1 LSRSNDG
8 AVFRRGRKENDEP
21 DVFTIMTWLM
31 RLDAKLDRL
40 ELLMRGEDPD
50 DE

>member
-1 LSRSNDG
+1 MALCSD
-8 AVFRRGRKENDEP
+8 AAARRTTSP

-31 RLDAKLDRL
+31 RLDAKVDRL